1 MQKKCFQLHVFTES
15 DTVQQ
20 TVFTFMWHIL
30 KKKNIGNICL
40 LVNIAVFCSWDRE
53 IPQYW
58 ENSDR
63 YIQHRWRCTCWMCP
77 GGNKDHPGKWKV
89 SNSLQWTVFCGSCDV
104 SIIFFLH
111 LEITKISCP
120 TIMGLCMFV
129 FCVCAYVQ
137 TWYTSVH
144 VDIKNQLCRH
154 DFLHHLWSS
163 YMD

>member
-1 MQKKCFQLHVFTES
+1 MQKKYFQLHVSIES

-20 TVFTFMWHIL
+20 TVFTFMWHIFF
-30 KKKNIGNICL
+30 KKNIGNICL

-58 ENSDR
+58 ETSDR

-77 GGNKDHPGKWKV
+77 GGDKDPGKWKV

-104 SIIFFLH
+104 SIIIFFAFGNY
-111 LEITKISCP
+111 KNFMSYYY
-120 TIMGLCMFV
+120 GFV
-129 FCVCAYVQ
+129 YVCVLPVCAYVQ

-144 VDIKNQLCRH
+144 VDVKNQLCRH